1 MTLVSEPGTLD
12 CAVRGDGIDSGCPPV
27 VGTDD
32 GDEPLADATVRDAC
46 GFTAVG
52 VSGCAPELDDV
63 TDSSAADAFLRVR
76 LAGEGSRYSVGAD
89 YARPSR
95 R

>member
-12 CAVRGDGIDSGCPPV
+12 CAVRGDGIDSGYLPV
-27 VGTDD
+27 VGTDG
-32 GDEPLADATVRDAC
+32 GDEPLADATVRG